1 MKYIDSS
8 AFVKYYSEESSE
20 KGSDK
25 VKEIIDR
32 AKEGKETLVSSVLL
46 IGEVI
51 SAFDKWVRMR
61 LIKKEEFDEII
72 GVFVSDLRKLADKNS
87 IILEDITSIS
97 MIFCVDY
104 IVKHHLTVNDS
115 SHLYSALVHKN
126 SIKEFVCSDMN
137 LINAAKKE
145 GFKIMNPEQ

>member
-32 AKEGKETLVSSVLL
+32 AKEGKETL
-46 IGEVI
+46 
-51 SAFDKWVRMR
+51 
-61 LIKKEEFDEII
+61 
-72 GVFVSDLRKLADKNS
+72 
-87 IILEDITSIS
+87 
-97 MIFCVDY
+97 
-104 IVKHHLTVNDS
+104 
-115 SHLYSALVHKN
+115 
-126 SIKEFVCSDMN
+126 SDMN